1 MLKNARNHIK
11 FFSYNHRLWTLP
23 SNYSVIFGC
32 VWPVLE
38 GLKGQRQKRPEA
50 TGEAVN
56 CWTELWQHKMETES
70 PPPNGWQ
77 LVDCPCSCSKRFY
90 PLTFTASGG
99 QCVGLF
105 YRRHTMGGLSSIPHS
120 SGGIWVSKI
129 QAWMRPGFFWLAIF
143 CAFLNV
149 LVCVCLSIF

>member
-38 GLKGQRQKRPEA
+38 GLKGQRQKGPEPQ
-50 TGEAVN
+50 EKPLN

-70 PPPNGWQ
+70 PPPNCWQ
-77 LVDCPCSCSKRFY
+77 LVGCPCSCSKRFY
-90 PLTFTASGG
+90 PLTFTVSGG

-105 YRRHTMGGLSSIPHS
+105 TGATQ
-120 SGGIWVSKI
+120 WV
-129 QAWMRPGFFWLAIF
+129 AWAAE
-143 CAFLNV
+143 AFLTV
-149 LVCVCLSIF
+149 LEEYERPRSELGWDLVSSDWPSFVLF